1 MVPIIAGLITY
12 LLLVIYCYEQHNE
25 QVSIKRLR
33 QLSAKIE
40 NQLRNSICNTDSL
53 QEFKELND
61 LHSYAI
67 T

>member
-1 MVPIIAGLITY
+1 MVQILAGLITY

>member
-1 MVPIIAGLITY
+1 MVQIIAGLITY

>member
-1 MVPIIAGLITY
+1 MVQIIAGLTTY

-40 NQLRNSICNTDSL
+40 NQLRNSICTTDSL